1 MSMVAAFANHIPG
14 KKRYNPSNNNLKSP
28 HNKQSGKRRKHE
40 VQLPITPCEERIV
53 SELKT
58 NDVLVIVGETASGKT
73 TQIPQYIYNAGL
85 LAEGKCIAVTQPR
98 RVATIS
104 LGRRV
109 ANEMG
114 TKVGQLVGY
123 CVRFEDKTS
132 KDTRIKF
139 LTDGMLLREAISKK
153 NLKKYG
159 VIILDEAHER
169 TVNTDV
175 LFGLLKK
182 IQSQRVKT
190 PLKLIIMSATLNADH
205 FSKFF
210 DSAKVLYIQ
219 GRQFPIKTLYSKVT
233 QKDYAHAS
241 LVTALQIHQEMP
253 PEGDILVFLTG
264 QEEIE
269 HGHKLLTECNACLP
283 ALVPKIAVFCL
294 FGALPTSQ
302 QVGVFSRPPPGHRKI
317 ILSTNIA
324 ETSLTI
330 RGLKYVVDSCRVKQ
344 KAFNP
349 KVGMESLQVMPISK
363 AQARQRQGRS
373 GREGPGICYRMLTEA
388 EYDALAEV
396 ETPEIQRCRLSTVI
410 LNLVNLGIN
419 NVFEFQWIDKPPEQT
434 ISSAVTDL
442 VALDA
447 MTGSRE
453 LELTPL
459 GKSMAA
465 FPLSPHYSKMIIK
478 SRELSCSADMI
489 TLVALLS
496 VDSIFY
502 NPQNKSDITT
512 AVRQKFYNRTSDH
525 VTLVRVYKSAE
536 ENNFN
541 PDWCQRHYLN
551 LRALQTAAN
560 VRKQLKQI
568 CKKIGVPLITSKKWE
583 ENICSSLLF
592 GLLDNVAVRQ
602 PDSTYVSLSNRQQAK
617 LHPSSVLCQLPPESA
632 PQMVVYDE
640 MVLTS
645 ANYLRTCSVVEEGWY
660 QRLVSAKGQDIGSS
674 GVELGGAS

>member
-1 MSMVAAFANHIPG
+1 MSMVAAAATDISS
-14 KKRYNPSNNNLKSP
+14 KKRLHPSNDKPKPSP
-28 HNKQSGKRRKHE
+28 NKYVGKRRKRN
-40 VQLPITPCEERIV
+40 VQLPITSCESRIV

-58 NDVLVIVGETASGKT
+58 NNVLVIVGETASGKT

-85 LAEGKCIAVTQPR
+85 LAEGKCVAVTQPR

-109 ANEMG
+109 AAEMG
-114 TKVGQLVGY
+114 AKVGQLVGY

-132 KDTRIKF
+132 KQTKIKF

-159 VIILDEAHER
+159 VIIVDEAHER

-210 DSAKVLYIQ
+210 NSAKVLYIQ
-219 GRQFPIKTLYSKVT
+219 GRQYPIKTLYSKVT

-269 HGHKLLTECNACLP
+269 HGHKLLSECNGSLP

-294 FGALPTSQ
+294 FGALPTAQ
-302 QVGVFSRPPPGHRKI
+302 QVGVFAKAPPGHRKI

-344 KAFNP
+344 KAFDS
-349 KVGMESLQVMPISK
+349 KVGLETLQVKPVSK

-373 GREGPGICYRMLTEA
+373 GREGPGVCYRMITES
-388 EYDALAEV
+388 EYDSLAEI
-396 ETPEIQRCRLSTVI
+396 ETPEIQRCKLSTVI

-419 NVFEFQWIDKPPEQT
+419 DVFDFEWIDKPPAQT
-434 ISSAVTDL
+434 LSSAVADL
-442 VALDA
+442 KTLDA
-447 MTGSRE
+447 MTGSRY

-512 AVRQKFYNRTSDH
+512 AVRQKFYNRSSDH

-536 ENNFN
+536 ENNFS

-583 ENICSSLLF
+583 ENICSALLF
-592 GLLDNVAVRQ
+592 GLLDNVATRQ

-617 LHPSSVLCQLPPESA
+617 LHPSSVLCQLSQDTAPEI
-632 PQMVVYDE
+632 VVYNE

-645 ANYLRTCSVVEEGWY
+645 ANYLRTCSVVDQSWY
-660 QRLVSAKGQDIGSS
+660 QRLISLRGQGTVS
-674 GVELGGAS
+674 